1 MKSLL
6 IIGAGYQ
13 QIEAYKVARSL
24 GLFIVSTDQNINAP
38 AFEYA
43 DVKLICSTRDPELTL
58 SKVKDYINL
67 GNKIDGVMTI
77 ANDVPVT
84 VAKVAKFLNLPSI
97 PLDAAFNAASKSRM
111 KNIWIS
117 HNVTSPEFAVAENYL
132 DLLEKVNDF
141 QYPIIIKPVDGRGS
155 KGVFFL
161 ENGID
166 LRTLFEKSINCS
178 EAKKVLIEKYIPGPQ
193 LSVESIFIDNVYYPI
208 AFADRNYD
216 RLHEFK
222 PFIVE
227 DGGVLPSKQKIE
239 TLNNVSSVVETAA
252 RSLGIHWGSVK
263 ADIILNDGKVFILE
277 LAARLSGGFL
287 ATHHIPRAY
296 GVNLVEAVIKLALGE
311 EVNIEDIRQ
320 KHLTYLGVRYF
331 FPKTGTIKS
340 ISLPHKSD
348 DLFVEFYMAVGDEV
362 PPITNSGITAG
373 YILAEANSYDEA
385 LIKAQN
391 FAEKVSI
398 EIE

>member
-216 RLHEFK
+216 RLREFK

>member
-166 LRTLFEKSINCS
+166 LRTLFEKSISCS

>member
-166 LRTLFEKSINCS
+166 LRTLFEKSISCS

-277 LAARLSGGFL
+277 LAARLSGNFL